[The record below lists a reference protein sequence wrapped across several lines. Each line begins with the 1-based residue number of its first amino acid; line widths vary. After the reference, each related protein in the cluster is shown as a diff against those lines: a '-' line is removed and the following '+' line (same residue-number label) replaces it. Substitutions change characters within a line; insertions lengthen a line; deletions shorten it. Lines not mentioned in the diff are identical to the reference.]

1 MALDVRVAGSARL
14 HEVAKAIRAT
24 GDKGMAREM
33 GRALTR
39 TTLPVQ
45 RAIAAEA
52 DRTMPESGGYRQ
64 VLSKSLRH
72 KTSQRTVGRNATVR
86 LITYADGTGERR
98 DVESLEDGDLRH
110 PVFRRS
116 RRIRRGLRAGT
127 VQANPWAVT
136 KIRAG
141 FHERGTRGAADRAA
155 AELGKVLDDF
165 ADRLTRG

>member
-1 MALDVRVAGSARL
+1 MALDVRVSGSARL
-14 HEVAKAIRAT
+14 HQVAKQVRAT

-33 GRALTR
+33 GRALAR
-39 TTLPVQ
+39 TTVPVQ
-45 RAIAAEA
+45 RSIAAEA

-72 KTSQRTVGRNATVR
+72 KTSQRTGGRSATVR

-98 DVESLEDGDLRH
+98 DIESLEAGDLRH
-110 PVFRRS
+110 PVYGRS
-116 RRIRRGLRAGT
+116 RRIRRGVRAGT

-141 FHERGTRGAADRAA
+141 FHERGTRDAADQAV
-155 AELGKVLDDF
+155 AELGTVLDDF
-165 ADRLTRG
+165 AQRLAGG